1 MKFNFKRLLLITA
14 VVLVPIYSMAEDNP
28 KTECPKKNKAKTDSL
43 SVVEENESTPA
54 SEYDL
59 KHNVIQEEF
68 VTNRNQKPTAAR
80 ESLAQTQLIEE
91 AELIEEHADSP
102 LSFNFVYY
110 IFEKFKFSS
119 SVEP

>member
-1 MKFNFKRLLLITA
+1 MSA
-14 VVLVPIYSMAEDNP
+14 VVLVPFYTMAEVNP
-28 KTECPKKNKAKTDSL
+28 KTECPKKGKAKTDS
-43 SVVEENESTPA
+43 SAVVLEENEVMPA

-59 KHNVIQEEF
+59 KHNGIQEEF
-68 VTNRNQKPTAAR
+68 VTYKKPTASSNKV
-80 ESLAQTQLIEE
+80 SLSLTQVSDE
-91 AELIEEHADSP
+91 AEVMDEDVDSP

>member
-1 MKFNFKRLLLITA
+1 
-14 VVLVPIYSMAEDNP
+14 MAEVNP
-28 KTECPKKNKAKTDSL
+28 KTECPKKGKMKTDSSAVL
-43 SVVEENESTPA
+43 EEEETMPA

-59 KHNVIQEEF
+59 KHNGIQEEF
-68 VTNRNQKPTAAR
+68 VTYKKPSTTNS
-80 ESLAQTQLIEE
+80 ENTLVLSQVSDE
-91 AELIEEHADSP
+91 AETMDEDVDSP